1 MNKEASVSI
10 VTIKD
15 KIDVVDEIRKAL
27 TPTQRSIFEKTC
39 FGHWLDVRLKK
50 NSQLLI
56 HTLLTCMVD
65 GKANELSFLVLDN
78 LFRNRMFP
86 HIEAKHS
93 VKLNDVM
100 VIFDKM
106 CDRSVDV
113 EDNDA
118 VKICLLVLLEQGF
131 LGHQLSHNI
140 SDDKLNLEMVYINAR
155 CVMMPSTRKGKKIQY
170 TMTGF
175 VWAFMIWILEV
186 IPATHRYVHKQST
199 EKIPRALA
207 WESTQP
213 FTWSR
218 CCALFVRDQLAPP
231 LETLTPTKGES
242 ETDWWKASLEYFEGN
257 MLNVKQ

>member
-1 MNKEASVSI
+1 MNTSLTFRALITLQLDQLGEMLPIKPI
-10 VTIKD
+10 VTTKV

-39 FGHWLDVRLKK
+39 FGHWPKK

-65 GKANELSFLVLDN
+65 GKANKLSFLILDN
-78 LFRNRMFP
+78 PFRNRMFH

-113 EDNDA
+113 EGND
-118 VKICLLVLLEQGF
+118 
-131 LGHQLSHNI
+131 
-140 SDDKLNLEMVYINAR
+140 
-155 CVMMPSTRKGKKIQY
+155 
-170 TMTGF
+170 
-175 VWAFMIWILEV
+175 IWILEA
-186 IPATHRYVHKQST
+186 ILATHRYVHKQPT

-218 CCALFVRDQLAPP
+218 CCTLFVRDQLAPP

-242 ETDWWKASLEYFEGN
+242 ETDWWKAFIEYFE
-257 MLNVKQ
+257 